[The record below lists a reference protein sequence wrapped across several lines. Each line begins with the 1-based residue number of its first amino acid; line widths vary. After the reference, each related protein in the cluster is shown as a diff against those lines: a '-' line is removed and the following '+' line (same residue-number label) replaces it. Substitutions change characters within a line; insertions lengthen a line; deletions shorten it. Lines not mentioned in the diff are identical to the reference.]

1 MGFEMLKSLAGNNV
15 DLPSEEM
22 LKTLSFRTSLNRS
35 TNKLSIDEDILR
47 VVEADAQSY
56 KAVVETSEYLDRF
69 LCRVKTPDSIRR
81 KIERRQ
87 GANFQSVFNDLL
99 GIRIEVDSYD
109 IEIPEYYRVVDMREG
124 KSNND
129 GYRAMHLYYKLD
141 NFHYIIEVQLWSKE
155 DYKFNLW
162 SHTYGYKSVEQY
174 ILLELRERYDLGY
187 INSYDEYIKEMSKLC
202 QK

>member
-1 MGFEMLKSLAGNNV
+1 MGFEMLKSLADNNV

-22 LKTLSFRTSLNRS
+22 LKALSFRTSLNRS

-56 KAVVETSEYLDRF
+56 KAVIETSKCLDRF

-99 GIRIEVDSYD
+99 GIRIEVNSYD